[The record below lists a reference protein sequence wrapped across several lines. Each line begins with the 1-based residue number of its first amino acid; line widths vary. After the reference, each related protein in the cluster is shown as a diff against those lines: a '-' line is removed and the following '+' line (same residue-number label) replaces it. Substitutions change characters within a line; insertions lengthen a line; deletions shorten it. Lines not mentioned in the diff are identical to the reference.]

1 MSVSS
6 IGVASGLPLDSII
19 SKLMA
24 IESQPLTAI
33 KQKQTSYNADVTA
46 YGALSSVM
54 SAFQSSLTTLSNPAT
69 FNNLTATS
77 GDSTIASAT
86 TTSVATAGT
95 YSVNVTQLA
104 QGQSISSAGQTS
116 ATNTIGSGQSSTVTF
131 QFGTISG
138 GTSSNGVYTGSSFTQ
153 DATQATGS
161 ITIDSSNNSL
171 QGIRDAINN
180 ASIGVKASIIG
191 DGSATPYHLVLAS
204 TSTGA
209 TSSMKISVSGDS
221 ALQNL
226 LSNDPSGTQNF
237 KEVNTGQ
244 SANLTING
252 IAVTSNTNNLSSS
265 IQGVTLQL
273 GKVGTTS
280 VSIAAN
286 TTAVTTAVSSFVTA
300 YNNINSTISQLTSYN
315 STTKAAGAL
324 LGDPTVTTV
333 QDQLR
338 SSLSNAVNGLGG
350 KFTYLAQIGITF
362 QKDGSLASDSTKL
375 QTALTNNFTDVGGLF
390 AAVGQS
396 TDSLTRQVGSTANT
410 QAGNYA
416 LNVTQVAT
424 QGSLVG
430 NTNLNSASTTI
441 AANTAINVTLDGIT
455 GSVNLPAGTYNAT
468 QLASLVQSSI
478 NGTSIF
484 STGGLS
490 VAASIDTNGFLNLS
504 SGNYGSKSIV
514 SLTNGTGT
522 SISALTGTSSAGFVG
537 KDVAGTLN
545 GVVATGNG
553 QILTGASGSPS
564 DGLQVIVNG
573 GAVGDRGT
581 VYFSQ
586 GFAYKLN
593 SVLNNIIGTGGL
605 IPNAITG
612 FNSTLKDLQKQTD
625 ALNVQLTAKQAALQ
639 AQYSALDTLVASMQS
654 QSSFLT
660 SQLGILNGTTN
671 K

>member
-33 KQKQTSYNADVTA
+33 QQKQTSYNADVTA
-46 YGALSSVM
+46 YGALSGVI
-54 SAFQSSLTTLSNPAT
+54 SAFQSSLTTLSSPST

-77 GDSTIASAT
+77 GDSSIASAT

-95 YSVNVTQLA
+95 YNVNVTQLA

-116 ATNTIGSGQSSTVTF
+116 ATSTIGSGQSTTLTF

-138 GTSSNGVYTGSSFTQ
+138 GTSSNGVYTGATFTQ

-180 ASIGVKASIIG
+180 ANVGVKASIIG

-221 ALQNL
+221 TLQNL
-226 LSNDPSGTQNF
+226 LSTDPAGTQNF
-237 KEVNTGQ
+237 KEINAGQ

-252 IAVTSNTNNLSSS
+252 IAVTSTTNNISSS
-265 IQGVTLQL
+265 IQGVTLKL
-273 GKVGTTS
+273 GKVGTTTVS
-280 VSIAAN
+280 VAAN
-286 TTAVTTAVSSFVTA
+286 TAAVTTAVNSFVTA

-324 LGDPTVTTV
+324 LGDPTVSTV

-338 SSLSNAVNGLGG
+338 STLSNAVNGLGG
-350 KFTYLAQIGITF
+350 QFTYLAQIGITF
-362 QKDGSLASDSTKL
+362 QKDGSLAADATKL
-375 QTALTNNFTDVGGLF
+375 QTALSNNFTDVGGLF

-416 LNVTQVAT
+416 LNITQVAT
-424 QGSLVG
+424 QGYLVG
-430 NTNLNSASTTI
+430 NTNLNSAQTTI
-441 AANTAINVTLDGIT
+441 ASGTAINVTLDGIT
-455 GSVNLPAGTYNAT
+455 AAVNLPAGSYNAT
-468 QLASLVQSSI
+468 QLASMIQSSI
-478 NGTSIF
+478 NGTSNF
-484 STGGLS
+484 SGGGLS
-490 VAASIDTNGFLNLS
+490 VAASIDSNGFLNLT
-504 SGNYGSKSIV
+504 SGSYGSKSVV
-514 SLTNGTGT
+514 SLANGTGT
-522 SISALTGTSSAGFVG
+522 TISALTGTSSAGFVG

-545 GVVATGNG
+545 GVSGTGNG
-553 QILTGASGSPS
+553 QILTGASGSAS

-573 GAVGDRGT
+573 GATGARGT

-593 SVLNNIIGTGGL
+593 NVVNNVIGTGGL
-605 IPNAITG
+605 IPNAIAG

-625 ALNVQLTAKQAALQ
+625 TLNAQLTAKQTALE

-654 QSSFLT
+654 QSSYLT

>member
-6 IGVASGLPLDSII
+6 IGVASGLPLDSIV

-24 IESQPLTAI
+24 IESQPLAAI
-33 KQKQTSYNADVTA
+33 QQKQTSYNADVTA
-46 YGALSSVM
+46 YGALSGVI

-77 GDSTIASAT
+77 GDASIASAT

-95 YSVNVTQLA
+95 YSVNVTQIA

-116 ATNTIGSGQSSTVTF
+116 STNTIGTGQSTTVTF

-138 GTSSNGVYTGSSFTQ
+138 GTSSNGVYTGSTFTQ
-153 DATQATGS
+153 DASQATGS

-180 ASIGVKASIIG
+180 ANIGVKASIIG

-209 TSSMKISVSGDS
+209 TSSMKISVNGDS
-221 ALQNL
+221 AVQNL
-226 LSNDPSGTQNF
+226 LANDPSGTQNF
-237 KEVNTGQ
+237 KEINAGQ

-252 IAVTSNTNNLSSS
+252 IAVTSNSNNISSS
-265 IQGVTLQL
+265 IQGVTLKV
-273 GKVGTTS
+273 GKVGTTT

-286 TTAVTTAVSSFVTA
+286 TAAVTTAVNSFVTA

-315 STTKAAGAL
+315 ATTKTAGAL
-324 LGDPTVTTV
+324 LGDPTVATV

-362 QKDGSLASDSTKL
+362 QKDGSIAADATKL

-396 TDSLTRQVGSTANT
+396 TDSLTRQVGSTTKT

-424 QGSLVG
+424 QGSLTG

-441 AANTAINVTLDGIT
+441 AANTSVNVTLDGIT
-455 GSVNLPAGTYNAT
+455 AAVSLPAGNYNAT
-468 QLASLVQSSI
+468 QLASLFQSAV
-478 NGTSIF
+478 NGTSAF
-484 STGGLS
+484 SSGGLS
-490 VAASIDTNGFLNLS
+490 LAASIDSNGFLNLS
-504 SGNYGSKSIV
+504 SGSYGSKSFI
-514 SLTNGTGT
+514 SLANGSGT
-522 SISALTGTSSAGFVG
+522 DISALTGTSVAGFAG

-545 GVVATGNG
+545 GVAATGNG
-553 QILTGASGSPS
+553 QILTGASGSAS

-573 GAVGDRGT
+573 GATGDRGT

-593 SVLNNIIGTGGL
+593 TVVNNVIGTGGL

-625 ALNVQLTAKQAALQ
+625 TLNTQLKVKQAAYE